1 MTSPTPKNP
10 AIDSQGNTEENKSNF
25 VVSTVSA
32 DGLAPTGAG
41 APAGKVKTKSFG
53 SGMKC

>member
-41 APAGKVKTKSFG
+41 APAGKVKTKSVG